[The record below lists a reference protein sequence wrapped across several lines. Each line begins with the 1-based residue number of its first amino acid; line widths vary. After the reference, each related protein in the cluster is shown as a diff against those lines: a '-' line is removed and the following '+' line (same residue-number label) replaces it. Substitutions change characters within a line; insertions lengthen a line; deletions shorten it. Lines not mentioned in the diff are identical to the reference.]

1 MDDQNVSKNFSPL
14 EPKNVAENASPVGS
28 QIVSQVISHYRIHE
42 KLGAGGMGVVYKAED
57 IRLGR
62 LVALKFLPDSSVR
75 DPRALERFKREAR
88 TASALDHPNICT
100 IYEIDDDQ
108 GRPFIAMQLLEGQTL
123 RDRIGEH
130 PVPLGTLLDWALQ
143 ISDALQAAHAKG
155 IMHRDIKP
163 ANVFITAE
171 RGQAKILDFGLAKL
185 TAVDLTGSGEA
196 TLSATGPLTH
206 TGAAIGTV
214 AYMSPEQARGE
225 ALDART
231 DLFSFGVLLYEM
243 ATGRQAFSG
252 PTWAVTVYA
261 ILGQAPMSLNESM
274 PGLPQR
280 LQEIIDKC
288 LIKNRDLRY
297 QSAAE
302 IHRDLLRLKKDFE
315 SGKSLKSVRVATTW
329 SPRRKLQ
336 LAMAVAAV
344 LALAA
349 AIVWGPRILRRWAT
363 SVVGPAAQS
372 ASGVPEHVVPE
383 RKSIAL
389 LPFATVA
396 VGTAENEK
404 LMAFGKGLLEDVAAK
419 LSQLSATH
427 DLEVVPARTLEDK
440 KVTTLADAQKEF
452 GVNLGLTVSLEQAN
466 DLFRASYS
474 LTDAKS
480 GRNLAGAQITAPV
493 SDLFAIEDQI
503 ANGVATA
510 LQISLRS
517 EEKQAL
523 GAHSTSQPEAYQY
536 FVQGRGYLQDSG
548 KPENLTSAEIVFK
561 QALKIDPN
569 FGQAEAG
576 LGQTYWLTYRLT
588 KQKQWIASAQEAC
601 TKAVDL
607 GNAGAEGHMCL
618 GLLEDGTGQYE
629 KAAEQF
635 QQAVQLEPANDRAY
649 TSLAGAYRHLNQPD
663 KAEETYKRAISVR
676 PQYWRGYSY
685 LGAFYFAQAEY
696 EKAAAEFRRATELAP
711 DSYDAFNNLG
721 AALLYDGKDDDAARA
736 FERSIAIRPSLNAYN
751 NIAVAQF
758 HLHRFK
764 ESVEN
769 FKEALKIDASDYQ
782 KWGNLG
788 DSQYY
793 GGDTTQAM
801 DSYRKAIG
809 LAEQQLKVN
818 PRDAGVLGDLASYYS
833 MLGDRKQAVSY
844 LDRSLQL
851 GQGDKELLLNA
862 AVVYNQLHETGPALE
877 WLEKALAAG
886 YSRSVVATGAP
897 FDNLHDNPR
906 YQALMQQK

>member
-1 MDDQNVSKNFSPL
+1 MNDQ
-14 EPKNVAENASPVGS
+14 
-28 QIVSQVISHYRIHE
+28 IISHYRIHE
-42 KLGAGGMGVVYKAED
+42 QLGAGGMGVVYKAED

-62 LVALKFLPDSSVR
+62 LVALKFLPDQSVR

-108 GRPFIAMQLLEGQTL
+108 GRPFIAMQLLEGNTL
-123 RDRIGEH
+123 RARIGEQ
-130 PVPLGTLLDWALQ
+130 PVPLGMLLDWALQ

-163 ANVFITAE
+163 ANIFITE

-185 TAVDLTGSGEA
+185 TAVDMTGSGEA
-196 TLSATGPLTH
+196 TLSSTGPLTH

-243 ATGRQAFSG
+243 ATGKQAFSG

-261 ILGQAPMSLNESM
+261 ILGQAPLSLNESV

-297 QSAAE
+297 QSAAD
-302 IHRDLLRLKKDFE
+302 IQRALLQLKKDYE

-329 SPRRKLQ
+329 PRQRKLR
-336 LAMAVAAV
+336 LGMAIALAV
-344 LALAA
+344 LLTAAALWAPRVLRRLAA
-349 AIVWGPRILRRWAT
+349 SGTGAAGPSPSL
-363 SVVGPAAQS
+363 
-372 ASGVPEHVVPE
+372 VPE
-383 RKSIAL
+383 RKSIAVM
-389 LPFATVA
+389 PFTSVA
-396 VGTAENEK
+396 SDPKMT
-404 LMAFGKGLLEDVAAK
+404 AFGKGLLEDVAAK
-419 LSQLSATH
+419 LSQLSANH
-427 DLEVVPARTLEDK
+427 DFEVVPARTLEDQ
-440 KVTTLADAQKEF
+440 KVASLADAAKEF

-480 GRNLAGAQITAPV
+480 GKNLAGAQITAPV
-493 SDLFAIEDQI
+493 SDLFTIEDQVG
-503 ANGVATA
+503 NGVAAA

-517 EEKQAL
+517 DEKQVL
-523 GAHSTSQPEAYQY
+523 GAHATSQPEAYQY
-536 FVQGRGYLQDSG
+536 FVQGRGYLQDSR

-561 QALKIDPN
+561 QALKLDPN

-576 LGQTYWLTYRLT
+576 LGEAYWLKYQLG
-588 KQKQWIASAQEAC
+588 KQKQWIVPAQQAC

-607 GNAGAEGHMCL
+607 GNSGAEGHMCL

-649 TSLAGAYRHLNQPD
+649 TSLAAAYQHLNQPER
-663 KAEETYKRAISVR
+663 AEETYKRAISMR
-676 PQYWRGYSY
+676 PQYWRVYSF
-685 LGAFYFAQAEY
+685 LGGFYIAQAEY
-696 EKAAAEFRRATELAP
+696 EKAIVMFRRSAELDP
-711 DSYDAFNNLG
+711 DSYVALNNLG
-721 AALLYDGKDDDAARA
+721 AAFLYAGKDDEAAQA
-736 FERSIAIRPSLNAYN
+736 FEKSIAIRPTRDAYN
-751 NIAVAQF
+751 NVAVAQF

-764 ESVEN
+764 NSILN
-769 FKEALKIDASDYQ
+769 FKEALKLDDSDYQ
-782 KWGNLG
+782 TWGNMG
-788 DSQYY
+788 DACYY
-793 GGDTTQAM
+793 GGDTPAAM
-801 DSYRKAIG
+801 ESYRKAIP
-809 LAEQQLKVN
+809 LAEQRLKVN

-833 MLGDRKQAVSY
+833 MLGNRNEALSY

-851 GQGDKELLLNA
+851 GPGDKDLLLNA
-862 AVVYNQLHETGPALE
+862 AVVYNQLRETGTALE
-877 WLEKALAAG
+877 WLSKALAAG

-897 FDNLHDNPR
+897 FDNLHENPR

>member
-1 MDDQNVSKNFSPL
+1 MNDQ
-14 EPKNVAENASPVGS
+14 
-28 QIVSQVISHYRIHE
+28 IISHYRIHE

-62 LVALKFLPDSSVR
+62 LVALKFLPDHSVR

-108 GRPFIAMQLLEGQTL
+108 GRPFIAMQLLDGKTL
-123 RDRIGEH
+123 RERIGDH

-143 ISDALQAAHAKG
+143 ITDALQTAHAKG

-163 ANVFITAE
+163 ANIFITE

-185 TAVDLTGSGEA
+185 TAVDLMGSGDA
-196 TLSATGPLTH
+196 TLSSTGSLTH

-297 QSAAE
+297 QSAAD
-302 IHRDLLRLKKDFE
+302 IHHDLLRLKKDYE

-329 SPRRKLQ
+329 SPKRVLL
-336 LAMAVAAV
+336 LATAAAAVAV
-344 LALAA
+344 LVAA
-349 AIVWGPRILRRWAT
+349 GVWGPRLLRRL
-363 SVVGPAAQS
+363 AASQAGTARS
-372 ASGVPEHVVPE
+372 ASLVPE
-383 RKSIAL
+383 RKSIAV
-389 LPFATVA
+389 LPFADIA
-396 VGTAENEK
+396 GDPK
-404 LMAFGKGLLEDVAAK
+404 LTAFGKGLLEDVAAK
-419 LSQLSATH
+419 LSQLSANH
-427 DLEVVPARTLEDK
+427 DLEVIPARTLEDK
-440 KVTTLADAQKEF
+440 KVATLADAKKEF
-452 GVNLGLTVSLEQAN
+452 GVSLGLTVSLEQAG
-466 DLFRASYS
+466 DLVRAAYS

-480 GRNLAGAQITAPV
+480 GKNLAGAQITAPV
-493 SDLFAIEDQI
+493 SDLFTIEDQM
-503 ANGVATA
+503 ANGVASA

-517 EEKQAL
+517 DEKQAF
-523 GAHSTSQPEAYQY
+523 GAHSTSLPEAYQY
-536 FVQGRGYLQDSG
+536 YVQGRGYLQDPR

-576 LGQTYWLTYRLT
+576 LGETYWLKYQMG
-588 KQKQWIASAQEAC
+588 KQKQAIVPAQEAC

-635 QQAVQLEPANDRAY
+635 QQAMQLEPANERAY
-649 TSLAGAYRHLNQPD
+649 TSLAGAYQHLNQPD
-663 KAEETYKRAISVR
+663 KAEETYKRAIAVR
-676 PQYWRGYSY
+676 PQYWRGYSF
-685 LGAFYFAQAEY
+685 LGTFYIAQAEY
-696 EKAAAEFRRATELAP
+696 EKAAAMFRRATELDP
-711 DSYDAFNNLG
+711 ESYLAFNNLG
-721 AALLYDGKDDDAARA
+721 AALLYAGKDDEAAQA
-736 FERSIAIRPSLNAYN
+736 FEKSLALRPNRDAYN

-758 HLHRFK
+758 RLHRFK
-764 ESVEN
+764 NAVLN
-769 FKEALKIDASDYQ
+769 FKEALKIDDTDYQ
-782 KWGNLG
+782 NWGNMG
-788 DSQYY
+788 DAAYY
-793 GGDTTQAM
+793 GGDTTSAM
-801 DSYRKAIG
+801 EYYRKAIS
-809 LAEQQLKVN
+809 LAEPQLKIN

-833 MLGDRKQAVSY
+833 MLGDRKQALSY

-851 GQGDKELLLNA
+851 GPGDKDLLLNA
-862 AVVYNQLHETGPALE
+862 AVVYNQLHETGTALE
-877 WLEKALAAG
+877 WLSKALAAG

-906 YQALMQQK
+906 YQALMQAK

>member
-1 MDDQNVSKNFSPL
+1 MNDQ
-14 EPKNVAENASPVGS
+14 
-28 QIVSQVISHYRIHE
+28 IISHYRIHE
-42 KLGAGGMGVVYKAED
+42 QLGAGGMGVVYKAED

-62 LVALKFLPDSSVR
+62 LVALKFLPDHSVR

-108 GRPFIAMQLLEGQTL
+108 GRPFIAMQLLEGNTL
-123 RDRIGEH
+123 RARIGEQ
-130 PVPLGTLLDWALQ
+130 PVPLGMLLDWALQ

-163 ANVFITAE
+163 ANIFITE

-185 TAVDLTGSGEA
+185 TAVDMTGSGEA
-196 TLSATGPLTH
+196 TLSSTGPLTH

-243 ATGRQAFSG
+243 ATGKQAFSG

-261 ILGQAPMSLNESM
+261 ILGQAPLSLNESV

-297 QSAAE
+297 QSAAD
-302 IHRDLLRLKKDFE
+302 IQRDLLQLKKDYE

-329 SPRRKLQ
+329 PRQRKLR
-336 LAMAVAAV
+336 LGMAIALAV
-344 LALAA
+344 LLAA
-349 AIVWGPRILRRWAT
+349 AALWVPRVLRRLA
-363 SVVGPAAQS
+363 
-372 ASGVPEHVVPE
+372 ASGTGAAGPSPSLVPE
-383 RKSIAL
+383 RKSIAVM
-389 LPFATVA
+389 PFTSVA
-396 VGTAENEK
+396 SDPKMT
-404 LMAFGKGLLEDVAAK
+404 AFGKGLLEDVAAK
-419 LSQLSATH
+419 LSQLSANH
-427 DLEVVPARTLEDK
+427 DFEVVPARTLEDQ
-440 KVTTLADAQKEF
+440 KVASLADAAKEF

-480 GRNLAGAQITAPV
+480 GKNLAGAQITAPV
-493 SDLFAIEDQI
+493 SDLFTIEDQVG
-503 ANGVATA
+503 NGVAAA
-510 LQISLRS
+510 LQISLRGD
-517 EEKQAL
+517 EKQVL
-523 GAHSTSQPEAYQY
+523 GAHATSQPEAYQY
-536 FVQGRGYLQDSG
+536 FVQGRGYLQDSR

-561 QALKIDPN
+561 QALKLDPN

-576 LGQTYWLTYRLT
+576 LGEAYWLKYQLG
-588 KQKQWIASAQEAC
+588 KQKQWIVPAQQAC

-607 GNAGAEGHMCL
+607 GNSGAEGHMCL

-649 TSLAGAYRHLNQPD
+649 TSLAAAYQHLNQPER
-663 KAEETYKRAISVR
+663 AEETYKRAISMR
-676 PQYWRGYSY
+676 PQYWRVYSF
-685 LGAFYFAQAEY
+685 LGGFYIAQAEY
-696 EKAAAEFRRATELAP
+696 EKAIVMFRRSAELDP
-711 DSYDAFNNLG
+711 DSYVALNNLG
-721 AALLYDGKDDDAARA
+721 AAFLYAGKDDEAAQA
-736 FERSIAIRPSLNAYN
+736 FEKSIAIRPTRDAYN
-751 NIAVAQF
+751 NVAVAQF

-764 ESVEN
+764 NSILN
-769 FKEALKIDASDYQ
+769 FKEALKLDDSDYQ
-782 KWGNLG
+782 TWGNMG
-788 DSQYY
+788 DACYY
-793 GGDTTQAM
+793 GGDTPAAM
-801 DSYRKAIG
+801 ESYRKAIP
-809 LAEQQLKVN
+809 LAEQRLKVN

-833 MLGDRKQAVSY
+833 MLGNRNEALSY

-851 GQGDKELLLNA
+851 GPGDKDLLLNA
-862 AVVYNQLHETGPALE
+862 AVVYNQLRETGTALE
-877 WLEKALAAG
+877 WLSKALAAG

-897 FDNLHDNPR
+897 FDNLHENPR

>member
-1 MDDQNVSKNFSPL
+1 MHDQSDSK
-14 EPKNVAENASPVGS
+14 
-28 QIVSQVISHYRIHE
+28 IVSHYRIQE

-62 LVALKFLPDSSVR
+62 LVALKFLPEDSVR

-108 GRPFIAMQLLEGQTL
+108 GRPFIAMQLLEGHTL
-123 RDRIGEH
+123 RERIGDK

-143 ISDALQAAHAKG
+143 ISDALQAAHTKG

-163 ANVFITAE
+163 ANIFITQRE
-171 RGQAKILDFGLAKL
+171 QAKILDFGLAKL
-185 TAVDLTGSGEA
+185 TAVDLMGSGEV
-196 TLSATGPLTH
+196 TLSSTGPLTH

-225 ALDART
+225 QLDART

-252 PTWAVTVYA
+252 PTWAVTVHA
-261 ILGQAPMSLNESM
+261 ILGQAPMSLNESV

-288 LIKNRDLRY
+288 LVKNRDLRY

-302 IHRDLLRLKKDFE
+302 IHHDLLKLKKDFD
-315 SGKSLKSVRVATTW
+315 SGKTLKSVRVATTW
-329 SPRRKLQ
+329 SPQRKKR
-336 LAMAVAAV
+336 LAMAGLGVVV
-344 LALAA
+344 LAC
-349 AIVWGPRILRRWAT
+349 AIVWGPRMLRRVSISAPG
-363 SVVGPAAQS
+363 SAARPGS
-372 ASGVPEHVVPE
+372 LVPE
-383 RKSIAL
+383 RKSLAV
-389 LPFATVA
+389 LPFAAVA
-396 VGTAENEK
+396 GDQKMT
-404 LMAFGKGLLEDVAAK
+404 AFGKGLLEDVAAK
-419 LSQLSATH
+419 LSQLSANH

-440 KVTTLADAQKEF
+440 KVATLTDAKKEF

-474 LTDAKS
+474 LTDARS

-493 SDLFAIEDQI
+493 SDLFTIEDQI
-503 ANGVATA
+503 ANGVAAA
-510 LQISLRS
+510 LQMSLRS

-523 GAHSTSQPEAYQY
+523 GAHSTTLPEAYQY
-536 FVQGRGYLQDSG
+536 FVQGRGYLQDSR

-561 QALKIDPN
+561 QALKVDPN

-576 LGQTYWLTYRLT
+576 LGQSYWLKYQLS
-588 KQKQWIASAQEAC
+588 KQKQWIAPAQQAC
-601 TKAVDL
+601 TKALDL

-635 QQAVQLEPANDRAY
+635 QQAVQLEPANERAY
-649 TSLAGAYRHLNQPD
+649 TNLAGAYQHLNQPD

-676 PQYWRGYSY
+676 PQYWRVYSF
-685 LGAFYFAQAEY
+685 LGTFYISQAEY
-696 EKAAAEFRRATELAP
+696 EKAATLFRRATELDP
-711 DSYDAFNNLG
+711 DSYVAFNNLG
-721 AALLYDGKDDDAARA
+721 AAFLYAGEDDEATQA
-736 FERSIAIRPSLNAYN
+736 FERSLALRPTRDAYN
-751 NIAVAQF
+751 NVAVAQF

-764 ESVEN
+764 DSVQN
-769 FKEALKIDASDYQ
+769 FKEALKLDDTDYQ
-782 KWGNLG
+782 TWGNMG
-788 DSQYY
+788 DAEYY
-793 GGDTTQAM
+793 GGDAASAM
-801 DSYRKAIG
+801 ETYRKAIV
-809 LAEQQLKVN
+809 LAERQLKVN

-833 MLGDRKQAVSY
+833 MLSDRKQALSY

-851 GQGDKELLLNA
+851 GQGDKDLLLNA
-862 AVVYNQLHETGPALE
+862 AVVYNQLHETGTALE
-877 WLEKALAAG
+877 WLSKALAAG

-906 YQALMQQK
+906 YQALMQAK

>member
-1 MDDQNVSKNFSPL
+1 MMDGSSHDRSMSDQV
-14 EPKNVAENASPVGS
+14 V
-28 QIVSQVISHYRIHE
+28 SHYRIQE

-62 LVALKFLPDSSVR
+62 LVALKFLPDNSVR

-108 GRPFIAMQLLEGQTL
+108 GRPFIAMQLLEGHTL
-123 RDRIGEH
+123 RERIGDK

-143 ISDALQAAHAKG
+143 ITDALQAAHAKG

-163 ANVFITAE
+163 ANIFITE
-171 RGQAKILDFGLAKL
+171 RGQAKVLDFGLAKL

-196 TLSATGPLTH
+196 TLSSIGPLTH

-214 AYMSPEQARGE
+214 AYMSPEQTRGE
-225 ALDART
+225 PLDART

-243 ATGRQAFSG
+243 ATGKQAFSG
-252 PTWAVTVYA
+252 PTWAVTVHA
-261 ILGQAPMSLNESM
+261 ILGQAPMSLNESV

-297 QSAAE
+297 QTAAE
-302 IHRDLLRLKKDFE
+302 IHHDLLKLKKDFE
-315 SGKSLKSVRVATTW
+315 SGKALKSVRVATTW
-329 SPRRKLQ
+329 SPQRKSR
-336 LAMAVAAV
+336 

-349 AIVWGPRILRRWAT
+349 LAAIVLVAAGVWGPRVLRRLAT
-363 SVVGPAAQS
+363 SAAGQS
-372 ASGVPEHVVPE
+372 ASLVPE
-383 RKSIAL
+383 RKSIAV
-389 LPFATVA
+389 LPFAVA
-396 VGTAENEK
+396 GDSAVDKKMT
-404 LMAFGKGLLEDVAAK
+404 AFGKGLLEDVAAK
-419 LSQLSATH
+419 LSQLSANH

-440 KVTTLADAQKEF
+440 KVATLAEAQKEF
-452 GVNLGLTVSLEQAN
+452 GVKLGLTVSLEQAN

-480 GRNLAGAQITAPV
+480 GKNLAGAQITAPV
-493 SDLFAIEDQI
+493 SDLFTIEDQV
-503 ANGVATA
+503 ANGVAAA

-536 FVQGRGYLQDSG
+536 FVQGRGYLQDWR

-561 QALKIDPN
+561 QALKTDPN

-576 LGQTYWLTYRLT
+576 LGETYWLKYQLG
-588 KQKQWIASAQEAC
+588 KQKQWIAPAQQAC
-601 TKAVDL
+601 TKAVDS

-635 QQAVQLEPANDRAY
+635 QQAVQLDPANDRAY
-649 TSLAGAYRHLNQPD
+649 TSLAGAYQHLNQPD
-663 KAEETYKRAISVR
+663 KAEETYKRAIAVR
-676 PQYWRGYSY
+676 PQYWRVYSF
-685 LGAFYFAQAEY
+685 LGSFYIAQAEY
-696 EKAAAEFRRATELAP
+696 EKAAVMFRRSAELDP
-711 DSYDAFNNLG
+711 DSYLAFNNLG
-721 AALLYDGKDDDAARA
+721 AAFLYAGRDDEAAQA
-736 FERSIAIRPSLNAYN
+736 LEKSIAIRPTRDAYN
-751 NIAVAQF
+751 NVAVAQF

-764 ESVEN
+764 NSVLN
-769 FKEALKIDASDYQ
+769 FKEALKIDDNDYQ
-782 KWGNLG
+782 TWGNMG
-788 DSQYY
+788 DAQYY
-793 GGDTTQAM
+793 GGDTAPAM
-801 DSYRKAIG
+801 ESYRKAIT
-809 LAEQQLKVN
+809 LADQRLKVN
-818 PRDAGVLGDLASYYS
+818 PRDAAVLGDLGSYYS
-833 MLGDRKQAVSY
+833 MLGDRKQALTY

-851 GQGDKELLLNA
+851 GPGDKDLLLNA
-862 AVVYNQLHETGPALE
+862 AVVYNQLRETGPALE
-877 WLEKALAAG
+877 WLSKALAAG

-906 YQALMQQK
+906 YQALMQKK

>member
-1 MDDQNVSKNFSPL
+1 MDDQNVSPLDAKND
-14 EPKNVAENASPVGS
+14 PKNVSPTG
-28 QIVSQVISHYRIHE
+28 SQVISHYRIHE

-123 RDRIGEH
+123 RERIGEH

-143 ISDALQAAHAKG
+143 ITDALQAAHAKG

-163 ANVFITAE
+163 ANIFITAE
-171 RGQAKILDFGLAKL
+171 RGHAKILDFGLAKL

-196 TLSATGPLTH
+196 TLTSTGPLTH

-225 ALDART
+225 PLDART

-261 ILGQAPMSLNESM
+261 ILGQAPVSLNESV

-302 IHRDLLRLKKDFE
+302 IHHDLLKLKKDFE

-329 SPRRKLQ
+329 SPQRKLR
-336 LAMAVAAV
+336 LAMAAAAV
-344 LALAA
+344 VVLAA
-349 AIVWGPRILRRWAT
+349 AIIWGPRALRRWALAT
-363 SVVGPAAQS
+363 SPAGPGTQPAAV
-372 ASGVPEHVVPE
+372 APE
-383 RKSIAL
+383 RKSIAI
-389 LPFATVA
+389 LPFAVA
-396 VGTAENEK
+396 GGDAAQDQK
-404 LMAFGKGLLEDVAAK
+404 LTAFGKGLLEDVAAK
-419 LSQLSATH
+419 LSQLSASH

-440 KVTTLADAQKEF
+440 KVSTLGDAQKEF
-452 GVNLGLTVSLEQAN
+452 GVNLGLTVTLEQAN

-474 LTDAKS
+474 LTDAIS

-493 SDLFAIEDQI
+493 SDLFTIEDQV
-503 ANGVATA
+503 ANGVASA
-510 LQISLRS
+510 LQISLRG

-523 GAHSTSQPEAYQY
+523 GAHATTQPEAYQY
-536 FVQGRGYLQDSG
+536 FVQGRGYLQDWA

-569 FGQAEAG
+569 FGSAEAG
-576 LGQTYWLTYRLT
+576 LGQTYWRKYQVG
-588 KQKQWIASAQEAC
+588 KQKQWIAPAQQAC

-649 TSLAGAYRHLNQPD
+649 TSLAGAYQHLNQPD
-663 KAEETYKRAISVR
+663 KAEETYKRAIAVR
-676 PQYWRGYSY
+676 PQYWRVYSF
-685 LGAFYFAQAEY
+685 LGSFYIAQAEY
-696 EKAAAEFRRATELAP
+696 DKAAAEFQRSTALDP
-711 DSYDAFNNLG
+711 DSYLAFNNLG
-721 AALLYDGKDDDAARA
+721 AAFLYAGKDAEATQA
-736 FERSIAIRPSLNAYN
+736 FEKSLALRPTRDAYN
-751 NIAVAQF
+751 NVAVAEF

-764 ESVEN
+764 DSVQN
-769 FKEALKIDASDYQ
+769 FKEALKLDDTDYQ
-782 KWGNLG
+782 TWGNMG
-788 DSQYY
+788 DAQYY
-793 GGDTTQAM
+793 GGDTASAM
-801 DSYRKAIG
+801 ETYRKAVA
-809 LAEQQLKVN
+809 LAGPRLKVN

-833 MLGDRKQAVSY
+833 MLGDRKQALSY

-851 GQGDKELLLNA
+851 GPGDKDLLLNA
-862 AVVYNQLHETGPALE
+862 AVVYNQLHETGTALE
-877 WLEKALAAG
+877 WLSKALAAG

-897 FDNLHDNPR
+897 FDNLHDNPQ
-906 YQALMQQK
+906 YQALMQAK